1 MTAAPTLLTNTRI
14 PGCAEVQRLWLDA
27 AGIVQSIEP
36 MSQTFDRLPP
46 PQLRMIDLQG
56 DWLSLGGIDLQI
68 NGALG
73 LAFPEV
79 QASDRDRLL
88 AICRLLWEQGV
99 DGFAPTLV
107 TTSIAQFQR
116 AIAVIAELMAQP
128 LPPEHAKILGLH
140 LEGPCLAADKRGA
153 HPQEHLQPLTVAVLS
168 EICGDRLAQ
177 IRIVTLAPELDPS
190 GEAIAW
196 LRQQG
201 VIVSLGH
208 SQATAEQAQVAFQQG
223 ATMVTHAFNAMP
235 LLHHRQP
242 GLLGAALTSSGVSAG
257 LIADG
262 QHIDPIMLKLLIR
275 AGEGDRRLFLVSDAL
290 APLGLPDGQYPWD
303 ERQITVTAGT
313 CRLEDGTLAGTTL
326 PLLAGVQNLV
336 RWQVCEPETAIAL
349 ATLAPLRALGVDW
362 SDPRLLYLARP
373 AAHLLRWRQ
382 DADGHLHWQRYSE
395 AAELPASG
403 GIRR

>member
-1 MTAAPTLLTNTRI
+1 MTAAPTLLTNIRI

-79 QASDRDRLL
+79 QASDRNRLL
-88 AICRLLWEQGV
+88 AICRRLWEQGV
-99 DGFAPTLV
+99 DAFTPTLV
-107 TTSIAQFQR
+107 TSSIAQFRQAIE
-116 AIAVIAELMAQP
+116 AIADFVAQP
-128 LPPEHAKILGLH
+128 LPPRHAKILGLH
-140 LEGPCLAADKRGA
+140 LEGPCLAESKRGA
-153 HPQEHLQPLTVAVLS
+153 HPQEHLQPLTVEVLS
-168 EICGDRLAQ
+168 EICGDHLAQ
-177 IRIVTLAPELDPS
+177 IRIVTLAPELDPT

-235 LLHHRQP
+235 PLHHRQP
-242 GLLGAALTSSGVSAG
+242 GLLGAALTTDTVFAG

-262 QHIDPIMLKLLIR
+262 QHIDPIMLKLLLR
-275 AGEGDRRLFLVSDAL
+275 VGEGDRRLFLVSDAL

-336 RWQVCEPETAIAL
+336 RWQVCEPETAIML

-362 SDPRLLYLARP
+362 SDPRLLYLSRP
-373 AAHLLRWRQ
+373 VCQLLRWHQ
-382 DADGHLHWQRYSE
+382 SDTGELTWQRLCE
-395 AAELPASG
+395 NDELPTPTS
-403 GIRR
+403 I

>member
-1 MTAAPTLLTNTRI
+1 MTAAPTLLTNIRI

-56 DWLSLGGIDLQI
+56 DWLSLGGVDLQI

-73 LAFPEV
+73 LAFPDV
-79 QASDRDRLL
+79 QGSDRDRLV
-88 AICRLLWEQGV
+88 AICRRLWEQGV
-99 DGFAPTLV
+99 DAFTPTLV
-107 TTSIAQFQR
+107 TSSIAQLRQAID
-116 AIAVIAELMAQP
+116 AIADFMAQP
-128 LPPEHAKILGLH
+128 LPPRHAKVLGLH
-140 LEGPCLAADKRGA
+140 LEGPCLAESKRGA
-153 HPQEHLQPLTVAVLS
+153 HPQEHLQPLTVEVLS

-177 IRIVTLAPELDPS
+177 IRIVTLAPELDPT

-208 SQATAEQAQVAFQQG
+208 TQATAEQAQAAFEQG

-235 LLHHRQP
+235 PLHHRQP
-242 GLLGAALTSSGVSAG
+242 GLLGAALTTDTVAAGV
-257 LIADG
+257 IADG
-262 QHIDPIMLKLLIR
+262 QHIDPIMLKLLLR

-290 APLGLPDGQYPWD
+290 APLGLPDGRYPWD
-303 ERQITVTAGT
+303 ERQITVTNGT
-313 CRLEDGTLAGTTL
+313 CRLDNGTLAGTTL

-336 RWQVCEPETAIAL
+336 RWQICTPETAIAL

-362 SDPRLLYLARP
+362 SDPRLLYLSRP
-373 AAHLLRWRQ
+373 VCQLLRWQ
-382 DADGHLHWQRYSE
+382 QSETGELTWQRLCE
-395 AAELPASG
+395 NDELPAPAS
-403 GIRR
+403 I